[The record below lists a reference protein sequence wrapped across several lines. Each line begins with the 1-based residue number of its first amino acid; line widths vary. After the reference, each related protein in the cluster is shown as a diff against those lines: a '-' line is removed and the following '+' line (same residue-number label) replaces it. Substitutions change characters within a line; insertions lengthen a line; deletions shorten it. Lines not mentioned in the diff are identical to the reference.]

1 MRFQELAAFFDQI
14 DGVSARNTMVEI
26 LAELFKEVG
35 DAEAGQ
41 VIYLIQ
47 GRVAPK
53 FVDIEFG
60 VADRLLIESMTVAFE
75 VERDLVEEIF
85 AETGDLGL
93 TAERLTTGDGCG
105 TSVSEVFARLRE
117 VAGAEGPGSQD
128 RKVEGIAGL
137 LRDMDPCSNRYFP
150 RIPIGRLR
158 LGVGDPTVMD
168 ALSVGRIGD
177 KSDRRAIERAYNRTS
192 DLGLVACEYV
202 RGGAEAMAAACV
214 RVGSP
219 VRMAQ
224 AARLASGQEIV
235 DKIGTAAV
243 EPKLDGFRVQIHR
256 DGTRVHIF
264 SRNLEDM
271 SEMFPDVS
279 RAVVEQLSASQVI
292 IEGEAM
298 GLDPK
303 TGAFLPF
310 QATVSRRRRH
320 GIAEAAEAI
329 PLQVHAFD
337 VLFDG
342 EELVELPWT
351 ERRARLEAVVG
362 HGDGIK
368 VSDVIV
374 TDDAEELDAYFIQQ
388 VDAGFEGV
396 MAKRLDSP
404 YQAGQR
410 NFNWIKYKASYSAT
424 LTDTLDCVLIGYWR
438 GQGKRA
444 AWGIGALL
452 SAVWDPT
459 DELYKS
465 IARIG
470 TGYSDAEWDCG

>member
-1 MRFQELAAFFDQI
+1 
-14 DGVSARNTMVEI
+14 
-26 LAELFKEVG
+26 
-35 DAEAGQ
+35 
-41 VIYLIQ
+41 
-47 GRVAPK
+47 
-53 FVDIEFG
+53 
-60 VADRLLIESMTVAFE
+60 
-75 VERDLVEEIF
+75 
-85 AETGDLGL
+85 
-93 TAERLTTGDGCG
+93 
-105 TSVSEVFARLRE
+105 
-117 VAGAEGPGSQD
+117 
-128 RKVEGIAGL
+128 
-137 LRDMDPCSNRYFP
+137 
-150 RIPIGRLR
+150 
-158 LGVGDPTVMD
+158 MD

-192 DLGLVACEYV
+192 DLGLVAREYV
-202 RGGAEAMAAACV
+202 RDGAEAVAAACV
-214 RVGSP
+214 RVGYP

-235 DKIGTAAV
+235 GKIGRAAV

-256 DGTRVHIF
+256 DDTRVHIF

-310 QATVSRRRRH
+310 QSTVSRRRRH
-320 GIAEAAEAI
+320 GIAEAVEAI

-342 EELVELPWT
+342 EEVVELPWT
-351 ERRARLEAVVG
+351 ERRARLEALVG
-362 HGDGIK
+362 PGDGIK

-410 NFNWIKYKASYSAT
+410 NFNWIKYKASYSAA

-452 SAVWDPT
+452 SAVWDST

-470 TGYSDAEWDCG
+470 TGYSDAEWLRIREMLDGIAVDERPSNVCSDIVPDVWVEPEIVVEVLADELTQSPMHVAGRTERESGLALRFPRVQNFVRDDKESTDATTVIEVKEMYRRQNERTSSESVSYTHLTLPTRDLV